1 MFSWGAMFVEDN
13 NDLKRIRHS
22 EQLNR
27 HPWKRFRTRALS
39 YHDIKYNA
47 VSTADHL
54 GFVC

>member
-27 HPWKRFRTRALS
+27 HPWKRFRTRAL
-39 YHDIKYNA
+39 
-47 VSTADHL
+47 
-54 GFVC
+54 